1 MSKRAT
7 IKKVDDASWLVID
20 QHRGN
25 VGVLYQNVQGDY
37 EYLASDIKEKF
48 KSDRAVEK
56 YFGARVF
63 QQKTVES
70 AIQPDKMFIAG
81 FEIPFPSPELISPDH
96 PEYTKDVPLFSKTAN
111 SDVLYAAGWYAIN
124 FEKGWKHGHGPKYTT
139 LTTYGY
145 EGPFK
150 TKMELKQRL
159 KVLNKI
165 KSRSLMCNYNID

>member
-1 MSKRAT
+1 MKKAT
-7 IKKVDDASWLVID
+7 IKKVDDVSWLVID
-20 QHRGN
+20 QQRGN
-25 VGVLYQNVQGDY
+25 VGVLYQNIQGDF
-37 EYLASDIKEKF
+37 EYLSSGIKEKF
-48 KSDRAVEK
+48 KSEKKVEK

-81 FEIPFPSPELISPDH
+81 FEIPFPSPELITSDH
-96 PEYTKDVPLFSKTAN
+96 PDYNRDIPLFSKTAN

-124 FEKGWKHGHGPKYTT
+124 FEKGWKHGNCPKLTT
-139 LTTYGY
+139 LITYGY

-150 TKMELKQRL
+150 TKLELKQRL

-165 KSRSLMCNYNID
+165 KRKHTNK